1 MKKEKTEKFVWE
13 TAQEVTEEWVYDERL
28 DVMVL
33 RERKVE
39 VKNGN
44 KIPFNSNAKL
54 VRGK

>member
-1 MKKEKTEKFVWE
+1 MSKKTKFVWE

-33 RERKVE
+33 RERKGE
-39 VKNGN
+39 VKKGN
-44 KIPFNSNAKL
+44 EIPFKSESKI